1 MRHLI
6 DVRGAGPRI
15 SRTLSVV
22 TGVEVVVVGITW
34 ATLLFVP
41 AWARDQWPWELTPFN
56 AAFLVA
62 VYLSSWIPLVFLTV
76 APRWSPA
83 RPVLWMI
90 FTFTFVVLVASLVD
104 LSRFEDRWSNFL
116 WWPLY
121 VFLPINSAVHLWLY
135 RHQDPAASEPPSPR
149 RRFALLALA
158 GVFGAYGIYLL
169 VAPVDASAWWPW
181 PVDAFHGRIY
191 SAAFFTGMAGCLVIA
206 RSASALERLTMGAII
221 GALGVVSIASI
232 AVADLSQN
240 QIDWSHS
247 GTLAWFMACL
257 ILVAIGV
264 AVAAGSSRTSH

>member
-1 MRHLI
+1 MMP

-22 TGVEVVVVGITW
+22 TSVEVVVVGITW

-41 AWARDQWPWELTPFN
+41 GWARDQWPWELSPFN
-56 AAFLVA
+56 AAFLTA

-83 RPVLWMI
+83 RPVVWMV

-104 LSRFEDRWSNFL
+104 LSRFDGDRWSNFL

-135 RHQDPAASEPPSPR
+135 RRLNPAASEPSSAP

-158 GVFGAYGIYLL
+158 SVFGAYGIYLL

-191 SAAFFTGMAGCLVIA
+191 SAAFFTGMAGCLVIV
-206 RSASALERLTMGAII
+206 RSASALERMAMGSII

-240 QIDWSHS
+240 QINWSHA
-247 GTLAWFMACL
+247 GTLAWSVACL
-257 ILVAIGV
+257 ILVAIGIAV
-264 AVAAGSSRTSH
+264 AVGSPRSSH

>member
-1 MRHLI
+1 MAA
-6 DVRGAGPRI
+6 VRGGGPPI

-41 AWARDQWPWELTPFN
+41 DWARDQWPWELTPFN

-62 VYLSSWIPLVFLTV
+62 VYLSSWIPLVILIL

-83 RPVLWMI
+83 RPILWMI

-104 LSRFEDRWSNFL
+104 LSRFDGDRWSNFL

-135 RHQDPAASEPPSPR
+135 RRLAPASSEPSPPR
-149 RRFALLALA
+149 RRLALFALA
-158 GVFGAYGIYLL
+158 GVFGAYGVYLL
-169 VAPVDASAWWPW
+169 VAPVDAAAWWPW

-206 RSASALERLTMGAII
+206 RSASALERLAMGSII
-221 GALGVVSIASI
+221 GALGVVAIASI
-232 AVADLSQN
+232 ATADISQN
-240 QIDWSHS
+240 QIDWSDA
-247 GTLAWFMACL
+247 GTLAWSAACL
-257 ILVAIGV
+257 ILVAIGI
-264 AVAAGSSRTSH
+264 AVATGSSRPAR